1 MNNEMTTVL
10 YVDDNARSRS
20 LLGRMLAEYGFE
32 MITAGDPIEVL
43 CRCAEIYFDLA
54 LLDYQM
60 HSLTA
65 SQLAVDAH
73 FGHGTPL
80 HDLVNTMRCLTN
92 SKPPRVSRTSVTAW

>member
-54 LLDYQM
+54 LLDYR
-60 HSLTA
+60 LTTG
-65 SQLAVDAH
+65 S
-73 FGHGTPL
+73 GCPL
-80 HDLVNTMRCLTN
+80 
-92 SKPPRVSRTSVTAW
+92 RTWYSSP